1 MNNLSDREL
10 LLEAFELLYTI
21 YRNQNGTRYKRD
33 ISVYPTLS
41 RIKNRLEET
50 MNNGYSPAEERK
62 KANGQWT

>member
-1 MNNLSDREL
+1 MTDREL
-10 LLEAFELLYTI
+10 LLEVFELLYAI

-33 ISVYPTLS
+33 ISVYPTLL

-50 MNNGYSPAEERK
+50 IDSGYSPAEERK

>member
-1 MNNLSDREL
+1 MTDREL
-10 LLEAFELLYTI
+10 LLEAFEILYCV
-21 YRNQNGTRYKRD
+21 YRNEHGRYKRELD
-33 ISVYPTLS
+33 VYPTLS